1 MRTTRKRMPR
11 RALRALTM
19 ALVPALLAAL
29 LLAGAALAAG
39 HAGLGKGAKP
49 GTPTA
54 KAPAGAI
61 ATTTPTFTWSKAKG
75 AARYELRV
83 YQGSTQVLKMSALTK
98 LSCKSSKALP
108 TDVALTWKVRA
119 SNAAG
124 AGAWSRS
131 LAFTVVTASSDKA
144 ITAFSFQGLT
154 PPVDGVITEAAHTI
168 VLTVPHGAD
177 VSARMATFTTT
188 GASVKV
194 GAVVQVSGVTAND
207 FTSPVTYTVTAA
219 DASTQDYVV
228 TVTFVLAIGDPYQ
241 GGVVAYI
248 LQPGDPGY
256 VAGQHGLIAAT
267 ADQTPGLDAQWAT
280 EPYRD
285 ISVPGTS
292 TDIGTGLANTNAI
305 VAQNGAGTSYA
316 AGLARAYNGGGYS
329 DWYLPSRDELNKL
342 YLNRAAIGGF
352 QTAWDGKPF
361 YWSSSEW
368 ELDPGLAWGQGFADG
383 NQYGGSDKVYA
394 LRVRAVRS
402 F

>member
-1 MRTTRKRMPR
+1 MRTTKTKAHGRGP
-11 RALRALTM
+11 RALTTTL
-19 ALVPALLAAL
+19 ALALLAAL

-154 PPVDGVITEAAHTI
+154 PPVDGVITEAAHAI
-168 VLTVPHGAD
+168 ALTVPHVTD
-177 VSARMATFTTT
+177 LTTLVATFTTT
-188 GASVKV
+188 GASVAV
-194 GAVVQVSGVTAND
+194 AGAPQASGVTAND
-207 FTSPVTYTVTAA
+207 FTSPLTYTVTAA
-219 DASTQDYVV
+219 DASTQAYVV
-228 TVTFVLAIGDPYQ
+228 TVTVAAPAPLAIGDPYQ
-241 GGVVAYI
+241 GGLVAYI
-248 LQPGDPGY
+248 LQSGDPGY
-256 VAGQHGLIAAT
+256 VAGATHGLIAAV
-267 ADQTPGLDAQWAT
+267 ADQSAGLAWSNIT
-280 EPYRD
+280 NVT
-285 ISVPGTS
+285 VPGTGAAL
-292 TDIGTGLANTNAI
+292 GTGQANTTAI
-305 VAQNGAGTSYA
+305 VSQSGCTAGAAKLCDDLTLNS
-316 AGLARAYNGGGYS
+316 YS
-329 DWYLPSRDELNKL
+329 DWYLPSKDELGKL
-342 YLNRAAIGGF
+342 YDLKVLGFGGF
-352 QTAWDGKPF
+352 ASAY
-361 YWSSSEW
+361 YWSSSQISADW
-368 ELDPGLAWGQGFADG
+368 AWNQDFVDG
-383 NQYGGSDKVYA
+383 VHAFGTKGSTNK
-394 LRVRAVRS
+394 VRAVRS